1 MHPDKLITNFFTR
14 ENMFFLDDIQLDDE
28 MVSFLSNMFFN
39 MICSIVNNTPSRNE
53 GINSQNVLEGAKRTF
68 AKTSIMS
75 LYILINFGQTF
86 YIKDRNSPVEVE
98 IVRNAIR
105 EHCSPVSIDYNV
117 LSDFVSL
124 IKIVMRLS
132 SMQYAL
138 HRAQYQIKRKCGDEY
153 CINYAVYNYTLGQP
167 PILCQE
173 HKRTGMIP
181 VLFVTYR
188 KFIEEME
195 FEDRGTKI
203 LLNIFG
209 GTNFNVR
216 IPNGDEGTL
225 ETIRVGKE
233 LYEIMKDEAL
243 LAGFKKTNSRVL
255 PPKLQL
261 DKIPEAERV
270 SKFQGKTM
278 SKVKKILNKSSSVKR
293 YERPTR
299 KERSVKKSTK
309 KSPKKKRSVKK
320 SVKKSPKKK
329 RSVKKSTK
337 KSPKKKRSVK
347 KSTKKSPK
355 KKRSVKKSTKKK
367 RSVKKK

>member
-1 MHPDKLITNFFTR
+1 MHSDKLITNFFTR

-39 MICSIVNNTPSRNE
+39 MICSIVNNTPSKNE

-203 LLNIFG
+203 LLNVFG
-209 GTNFNVR
+209 GTNFNVG
-216 IPNGDEGTL
+216 IPYEDEGTL
-225 ETIRVGKE
+225 EMARVGKE

-243 LAGFKKTNSRVL
+243 LVQFKRTNSRVL
-255 PPKLQL
+255 PAKLQL
-261 DKIPEAERV
+261 CKIPETIQITKIPANRTSE
-270 SKFQGKTM
+270 
-278 SKVKKILNKSSSVKR
+278 VKKILNKSYSAER

-299 KERSVKKSTK
+299 KERSVK
-309 KSPKKKRSVKK
+309 SPKKRSVK
-320 SVKKSPKKK
+320 
-329 RSVKKSTK
+329 RSTK

-355 KKRSVKKSTKKK
+355 KKRSVKKSPKKKRSVKKSPKKKRSTKKK